1 VNLSQLSEAAAT
13 TWDGLESSYSFQPTW
28 WHREDRPAVHVFR
41 LQQAGDRTYQAEY
54 VGNLELSSTA
64 TATATATAWIA
75 FDLEGGERQ
84 VETSA

>member
-13 TWDGLESSYSFQPTW
+13 AWGGLESSYSFQPTW

-41 LQQAGDRTYQAEY
+41 LTQQSDIHTFDAVY
-54 VGNLELSSTA
+54 VGNLERHSTNLTVWLA
-64 TATATATAWIA
+64 YRL
-75 FDLEGGERQ
+75 DDDGVERQ